1 MQCPRCQGLMIMNRM
16 EESSSSDTVV
26 GWRCLLC
33 GESVDPGVEANR
45 VSHCD
50 PVRSR
55 ARVPGSPSAT
65 AWKKRV

>member
-1 MQCPRCQGLMIMNRM
+1 MHCPRCHGLMIINRM

-33 GESVDPGVEANR
+33 GAATDPGIEANR
-45 VSHCD
+45 VSHCH

-55 ARVPGSPSAT
+55 ARVPGSPRAT
-65 AWKKRV
+65 SRKERV